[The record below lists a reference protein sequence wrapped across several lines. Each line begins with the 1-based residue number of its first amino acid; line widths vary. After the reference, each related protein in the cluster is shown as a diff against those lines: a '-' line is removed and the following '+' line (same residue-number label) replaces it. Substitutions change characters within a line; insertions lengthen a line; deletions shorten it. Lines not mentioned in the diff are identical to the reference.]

1 MMTTILDD
9 LTENWKCVRFLVELC
24 CLVAFAD
31 WSLDHNSCS
40 INYVACF
47 DDCYPCSQRSLLFL

>member
-1 MMTTILDD
+1 MMTMLDD

-24 CLVAFAD
+24 FLVAFAD

-40 INYVACF
+40 VNSMACF
-47 DDCYPCSQRSLLFL
+47 DDCFLFL